1 MAVHFKFRSAMEYDS
16 IDIDG
21 PFIAI
26 GGLKEKIVEHKNLRS
41 ATDIDL
47 LITNAQT
54 GEEYTDDS
62 FLVLK
67 NTSVI
72 IKRVPASGP
81 KPILPEAPPSE
92 HSKATDT
99 ASQPPAFTNPVMDGM
114 DDFGIDL
121 YALPEPM
128 PNSSSR
134 IDADENSRIAAM
146 VNNTASE
153 WQRQTQEAFAGGRGY
168 GRGGYGRGSRG
179 FGRATPPQGYV
190 CHRCGQPGHFIQHCP
205 TNGDPTYDMRRMKPP
220 VGIPKTRLKADQEGS
235 YILPDGSVAVMQPDE
250 TVFAKEADALLAIRP
265 ILIEPPPE
273 LRCPL
278 CKNIFKD
285 AVMIPCCQY
294 SFCDKCIREEL
305 IAKGKCPQ
313 CGSTKF
319 KNDDLLPNIN
329 LRQAIDR
336 FLEAQVTTSG
346 ASDSFLRQQQ
356 APDVES
362 GPRKVPTP
370 AASRLQIELRKP
382 SSSGGAAAVQPPAP
396 MEPVLADSV
405 VESIKEP
412 ETGLKEKEED
422 QAQGSAVLTV
432 AAANAAEDSGDAIEG
447 PLSTKD
453 EVVGAETVVGNVGGL
468 GRDEEE
474 KPGFVFDEGE
484 AGKMMSKSMEPTS
497 FKEADGVAVESEV
510 SKGGPMPPM
519 GMPPYG
525 GGGDMY
531 WHGPPVP
538 QQVHPFPG
546 GYGENMHGPGP
557 GPFHFDGPMMPGP
570 QYGLPPYMPPMYHGG
585 PLHGG
590 MPGGMMGPMDRPPLS
605 REEFMELQERQ
616 RRRRI
621 MQEHPERSVL
631 FCQIANCFKLE
642 EQEGVREAMQLAAE
656 LCKHFY
662 SQGWVSGTGGSIT
675 LKVHN
680 PLVPLSERL
689 IVMAPSGVQKER
701 MLPTDM
707 YVLAANGSVLKACAP
722 KGAPHKPPK
731 CSECGPLFLKVY
743 QMRNAGA
750 VIHSHGIEACLATM
764 INPSAT
770 EFRITHMEMIKGII
784 GHGYYDELVVPII
797 ENSAREYDLT
807 DSLAAAM
814 EAYPKATAVLV
825 RNHGIYI
832 WGDSWISAKTQAECY
847 HYLFEAA
854 LRLHQLGLDPADP
867 KHSPLLPHNSF
878 EPSRPLVVPNVS
890 SNKNGAKSNDL
901 FSPRVILLDIE
912 GTTTPISFVTDV
924 LFPYAREHAVS
935 FLRSTYDTDETQC
948 DIQLLRK
955 QVAEDLEQG
964 LAEAVFIP
972 PDNAGMEAVVSAL
985 EKNVQAMIKADR
997 KITSLKQLQGHIW
1010 RVGYE
1015 QGELHGEF
1023 FDDVP
1028 EALAAWHASGNKT
1041 YIYSSGS
1048 REAQRLIFGNTKYGD
1063 LRQYLSGFFDT
1074 TIGNKREARS
1084 YSEICLTVGVD
1095 SPSHITFATDVLAEA
1110 VAAKQAGLQAVLVLR
1125 PGNAPLPPD
1134 HGFRTISSLLEL

>member
-62 FLVLK
+62 FLVPK

-99 ASQPPAFTNPVMDGM
+99 ASQPPAFANPVMDGM

-356 APDVES
+356 AP
-362 GPRKVPTP
+362 

-396 MEPVLADSV
+396 IEPVLADSV

-468 GRDEEE
+468 RRDEEE

-484 AGKMMSKSMEPTS
+484 AGKMMSKNMEPTS

-570 QYGLPPYMPPMYHGG
+570 QYGLPPYMPPMYHSG
-585 PLHGG
+585 PMHGG

-621 MQEHPERSVL
+621 MQEHPEREWSQEAPYLREGHLRHQTPESERRPKEMRKRLIEVEDYPGLSRKHAVERDSVS
-631 FCQIANCFKLE
+631 E
-642 EQEGVREAMQLAAE
+642 
-656 LCKHFY
+656 Y
-662 SQGWVSGTGGSIT
+662 SEDTNYQKPKSGGKIER
-675 LKVHN
+675 KPV
-680 PLVPLSERL
+680 SERL
-689 IVMAPSGVQKER
+689 VIDKARLRREPSISEEDVTSFEGLRSQRLSRPNDREGKVLVTAKREREIHRRYQHEYNSEQEDDVRLSIDGFEKRENEVPHSRKGWKKVDDDYSRPDHVVVEESRHRSSKRTVRTENSPRHLVPPSQEPIDLRSKLLRNQKER
-701 MLPTDM
+701 RQDRSQ
-707 YVLAANGSVLKACAP
+707 YAAAYELDGEAERMEQDTEKPRRKRHHSRSKSKGESEPVEYESDELKRKRKKHHRKHHEEESMEREREVRVDDERDLQEVKPRKHKSKSSSHPPANNIEVTRWQLVDSVLDDEP
-722 KGAPHKPPK
+722 RSSSYAPHHSKSK
-731 CSECGPLFLKVY
+731 I
-743 QMRNAGA
+743 Q
-750 VIHSHGIEACLATM
+750 HSHNG
-764 INPSAT
+764 
-770 EFRITHMEMIKGII
+770 R
-784 GHGYYDELVVPII
+784 
-797 ENSAREYDLT
+797 
-807 DSLAAAM
+807 
-814 EAYPKATAVLV
+814 
-825 RNHGIYI
+825 
-832 WGDSWISAKTQAECY
+832 
-847 HYLFEAA
+847 
-854 LRLHQLGLDPADP
+854 
-867 KHSPLLPHNSF
+867 
-878 EPSRPLVVPNVS
+878 SR
-890 SNKNGAKSNDL
+890 
-901 FSPRVILLDIE
+901 
-912 GTTTPISFVTDV
+912 
-924 LFPYAREHAVS
+924 
-935 FLRSTYDTDETQC
+935 
-948 DIQLLRK
+948 
-955 QVAEDLEQG
+955 
-964 LAEAVFIP
+964 
-972 PDNAGMEAVVSAL
+972 
-985 EKNVQAMIKADR
+985 
-997 KITSLKQLQGHIW
+997 
-1010 RVGYE
+1010 
-1015 QGELHGEF
+1015 
-1023 FDDVP
+1023 
-1028 EALAAWHASGNKT
+1028 
-1041 YIYSSGS
+1041 
-1048 REAQRLIFGNTKYGD
+1048 
-1063 LRQYLSGFFDT
+1063 
-1074 TIGNKREARS
+1074 
-1084 YSEICLTVGVD
+1084 
-1095 SPSHITFATDVLAEA
+1095 
-1110 VAAKQAGLQAVLVLR
+1110 
-1125 PGNAPLPPD
+1125 
-1134 HGFRTISSLLEL
+1134 

>member
-62 FLVLK
+62 FLVPK

-81 KPILPEAPPSE
+81 KPILRVDEQPKTLAAEAPPSE

-99 ASQPPAFTNPVMDGM
+99 ASQPPAFSNPVMDGM

-382 SSSGGAAAVQPPAP
+382 SSSGGVAAVQPPAP

-405 VESIKEP
+405 VESVKEP

-484 AGKMMSKSMEPTS
+484 AGKMMSKNMEPTS

-570 QYGLPPYMPPMYHGG
+570 QYGLPPYMPPI
-585 PLHGG
+585 G

-621 MQEHPERSVL
+621 MQEHPEREWSQEAPYLREGHLRHQTPESERRPKETRKRLIEVEDYPGLSRKHAVERDSVS
-631 FCQIANCFKLE
+631 E
-642 EQEGVREAMQLAAE
+642 
-656 LCKHFY
+656 Y
-662 SQGWVSGTGGSIT
+662 SEDTNYQKPKSGGKIER
-675 LKVHN
+675 KPV
-680 PLVPLSERL
+680 SERL
-689 IVMAPSGVQKER
+689 VIDKARLRREPSISEEDVTSFEGLRSQRLSRHSDREGKVLVTAKREREIHRHYQHEYNSEQEDDVRLSIDGFEKRENEVPHSRRGWKKVDDDYSRPDHVVVEESRSRSSKRTVRTENSPRHLVPPSQEPIDLRSKLLRNQKER
-701 MLPTDM
+701 RQDRSQ
-707 YVLAANGSVLKACAP
+707 YAAAYELDGEAERREQDTEKPRRKRHHSRSKSKGESEPVEYESDELKRKRKKHHRKHHEEESMERERDVRVDDERDLQEVKPRKHKSKSSSHPPANNIEVTRWQLVDSVLDDEP
-722 KGAPHKPPK
+722 RSSSYAPHHSKSK
-731 CSECGPLFLKVY
+731 I
-743 QMRNAGA
+743 Q
-750 VIHSHGIEACLATM
+750 HSHNG
-764 INPSAT
+764 
-770 EFRITHMEMIKGII
+770 R
-784 GHGYYDELVVPII
+784 
-797 ENSAREYDLT
+797 
-807 DSLAAAM
+807 
-814 EAYPKATAVLV
+814 
-825 RNHGIYI
+825 
-832 WGDSWISAKTQAECY
+832 
-847 HYLFEAA
+847 
-854 LRLHQLGLDPADP
+854 
-867 KHSPLLPHNSF
+867 
-878 EPSRPLVVPNVS
+878 SR
-890 SNKNGAKSNDL
+890 
-901 FSPRVILLDIE
+901 
-912 GTTTPISFVTDV
+912 
-924 LFPYAREHAVS
+924 
-935 FLRSTYDTDETQC
+935 
-948 DIQLLRK
+948 
-955 QVAEDLEQG
+955 
-964 LAEAVFIP
+964 
-972 PDNAGMEAVVSAL
+972 
-985 EKNVQAMIKADR
+985 
-997 KITSLKQLQGHIW
+997 
-1010 RVGYE
+1010 
-1015 QGELHGEF
+1015 
-1023 FDDVP
+1023 
-1028 EALAAWHASGNKT
+1028 
-1041 YIYSSGS
+1041 
-1048 REAQRLIFGNTKYGD
+1048 
-1063 LRQYLSGFFDT
+1063 
-1074 TIGNKREARS
+1074 
-1084 YSEICLTVGVD
+1084 
-1095 SPSHITFATDVLAEA
+1095 
-1110 VAAKQAGLQAVLVLR
+1110 
-1125 PGNAPLPPD
+1125 
-1134 HGFRTISSLLEL
+1134 